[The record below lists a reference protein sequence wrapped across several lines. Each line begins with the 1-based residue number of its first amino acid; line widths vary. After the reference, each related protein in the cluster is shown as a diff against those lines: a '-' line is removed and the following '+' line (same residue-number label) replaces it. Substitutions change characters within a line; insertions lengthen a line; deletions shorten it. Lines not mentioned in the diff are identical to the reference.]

1 MRTRDRLFAMLT
13 ATTLVLVVA
22 GAAAADSSGGCSTA
36 ACTLTTGQIDFQ
48 AGDGTP
54 VQATVTFSV
63 DPIGGTMSGDIG
75 YNGFAPCQVDG
86 GNPDEILFNGDAGG
100 PATISI
106 GKNLGSLVATGTFT
120 GSERMQNGCT
130 GADVT
135 TTLTF
140 KVSAKL
146 TATGLGQKTHS
157 RTVIHNPDGTKTI
170 NVYDDH
176 QRPIAGNVKVN
187 KVSYALS
194 NGLIDQFTFTSTT
207 R

>member
-1 MRTRDRLFAMLT
+1 MFAVLAAT
-13 ATTLVLVVA
+13 ALLLVVA
-22 GAAAADSSGGCSTA
+22 GAATADTSGGCSSS

-48 AGDGTP
+48 ATDGTP
-54 VQATVTFSV
+54 LQATVTFAV
-63 DPIGGTMSGDIG
+63 DPIARTMSGDIG
-75 YNGFAPCQVDG
+75 YSGYVPCQVDG
-86 GNPDEILFNGDAGG
+86 GNPDEIDYNGDANG

-120 GSERMQNGCT
+120 GSERIQNGCT
-130 GADVT
+130 GSDVT

-176 QRPIAGNVKVN
+176 QRPVAGTVKVN
-187 KVSYALS
+187 KVSYARS
-194 NGLIDQFTFTSTT
+194 NGVIDQFSFTSTT

>member
-1 MRTRDRLFAMLT
+1 MNLRTHALAVLSAT
-13 ATTLVLVVA
+13 ALVFVLA
-22 GAAAADSSGGCSTA
+22 GAAAADTSGGCSST

-48 AGDGTP
+48 ATDGTP
-54 VQATVTFSV
+54 LQATVTFAV
-63 DPIGGTMSGDIG
+63 DPIARTMSGDIAYSG
-75 YNGFAPCQVDG
+75 YVSCQVDG
-86 GNPDEILFNGDAGG
+86 GNPDEVDYNGDANG

-120 GSERMQNGCT
+120 GSERIQDGCT
-130 GADVT
+130 GSDVT

-146 TATGLGQKTHS
+146 TAIGLGQTTHS

-170 NVYDDH
+170 NIYDDH
-176 QRPIAGNVKVN
+176 QRPMGGAVKVN

-194 NGLIDQFTFTSTT
+194 NGLIDQYSFTSTT